1 MRFNKALTFSIALN
15 GFLFLLV
22 LLLIGFLLAQNK
34 ILEIQKQ
41 QINNSKI
48 ANAACNVGPVV
59 NADTENNFSV
69 YLATSSKKTVIKLN
83 NLNPNQTISSPF
95 ELTGEAPGTWFFEG
109 SFPVSITD
117 WDGKIIASGAAQAQ
131 SEWMTEKFVPF
142 KINLEFVKPNLY
154 NRGSLIIKNDNPSG
168 LPEHD
173 DYIEI
178 PILFN

>member
-41 QINNSKI
+41 QINNSKT
-48 ANAACNVGPVV
+48 ANSTCNVGQVV
-59 NADTENNFSV
+59 NIEAKSNPSV
-69 YLATSSKKTVIKLN
+69 YLASSSRETVIKLN
-83 NLNPNQTISSPF
+83 NFGLNQTISSPF
-95 ELTGEAPGTWFFEG
+95 ELTGEAPGAWFFEG
-109 SFPVSITD
+109 SFPASITD

-131 SEWMTEKFVPF
+131 SEWMTENYVPF
-142 KINLEFVKPNLY
+142 KINLEFIKPNLY